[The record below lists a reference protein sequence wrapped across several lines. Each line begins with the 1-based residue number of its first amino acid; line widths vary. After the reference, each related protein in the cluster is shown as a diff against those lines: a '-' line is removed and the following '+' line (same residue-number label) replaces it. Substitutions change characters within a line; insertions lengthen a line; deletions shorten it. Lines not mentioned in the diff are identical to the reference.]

1 LKYSNSLVAI
11 ANLPQQDQQK
21 AVTELALKLNE
32 KNMLFVKLFTS
43 PPKKIWE
50 TSHSNLAILNC
61 AITSLAMERYRI
73 TNGKWPRKLDELVP
87 EYLAK
92 LPTDPFNGES
102 LLVGTIP
109 GGLVIYS
116 VGPDLQDNNGLVDDL
131 NPLKEGTD
139 IGFRLWEVPM
149 RRQPAK

>member
-1 LKYSNSLVAI
+1 
-11 ANLPQQDQQK
+11 
-21 AVTELALKLNE
+21 
-32 KNMLFVKLFTS
+32 M
-43 PPKKIWE
+43 
-50 TSHSNLAILNC
+50 LNC
-61 AITSLAMERYRI
+61 AITGLAMERYRI
-73 TNGKWPRKLDELVP
+73 TNGKWPRKLEELVP

-92 LPTDPFNGES
+92 LPTDPFNGEP

-116 VGPDLQDNNGLVDDL
+116 VGPDLQDNNGLIDDSK
-131 NPLKEGTD
+131 PTKEGTD